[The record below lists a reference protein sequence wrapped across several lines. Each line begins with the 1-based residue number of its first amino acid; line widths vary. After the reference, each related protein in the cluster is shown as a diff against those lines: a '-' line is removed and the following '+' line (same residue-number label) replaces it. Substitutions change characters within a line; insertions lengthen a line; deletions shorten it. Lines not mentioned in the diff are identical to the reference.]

1 MKRILLLCSAASLVA
16 ATSAEAQSVFRVT
29 AQPSYESYSFST
41 PDAQPYYQDVSQ
53 LSVPI
58 GVFVPIGRTLDLAV
72 SGGYATVR
80 MTGTDASDRYNDLDV
95 SGLLD
100 TQFRL
105 SFQVVPSRVV
115 LFATGVAPTG
125 IKTLDQQEELN
136 MLAWLASDVMGFQ
149 SPVLGT
155 GGSAGGGFGAALPMG
170 ESWSFGVGG
179 SARMRFAY
187 TPVEGLIDPNIS
199 PTEDVEITPG
209 TDVRL
214 RLGVEGA
221 AARNTY
227 LRISAMF
234 ATQTNDKVLTSTANK
249 VGNRFIGYLS
259 VNQRVGNGSF
269 VLYGFDIFR
278 MDPQFVGVG
287 AVLPAGN
294 LLGAGAR
301 FEARLN
307 PKLQLTPRA
316 EFRVSQQ
323 VYAPPNG
330 AEPPAGADPL
340 KGGHSIRFGADLSY
354 EVRQGLNLVLRGSGL
369 TGMLRRNVL
378 ETELNDYASG
388 LVIQEI
394 DVTGWRAGIHIEW
407 RP

>member
-1 MKRILLLCSAASLVA
+1 MKRVILLCSAALLVA
-16 ATSAEAQSVFRVT
+16 AVSTDAQSALRVT

-41 PDAQPYYQDVSQ
+41 PDAEPYYQDISQ

-58 GVFVPIGRTLDLAV
+58 GVFVPIGRSLDLAL
-72 SGGYATVR
+72 SGGYANVR

-105 SFQVVPSRVV
+105 SWQVVPRRVV

-149 SPVLGT
+149 APVLGT

-170 ESWSFGVGG
+170 QSWSFGVGG
-179 SARMRFAY
+179 SARMRFGY
-187 TPVEGLIDPNIS
+187 IPVEGLVDQNINPS
-199 PTEDVEITPG
+199 EVVEITPG

-234 ATQTNDKVLTSTANK
+234 ATQTNDKVIDSTANK
-249 VGNRFIGYLS
+249 VGNRFIGYVSL
-259 VNQRVGNGSF
+259 NQRIGNGSF
-269 VLYGFDIFR
+269 VLYGFDIYR
-278 MDPQFVGVG
+278 TDPEFVGVG
-287 AVLPAGN
+287 ALLPPGN
-294 LLGAGAR
+294 LLGGGAR
-301 FEARLN
+301 YEARLS
-307 PKLQLTPRA
+307 PTLQLTPRV
-316 EFRVSQQ
+316 EFRTSQQ
-323 VYAPPNG
+323 VYAPPSG
-330 AEPPAGADPL
+330 AEPPADAPQR

-354 EVRQGLNLVLRGSGL
+354 ELSPGLNVVVRGSGL
-369 TGMLRRNVL
+369 TGMLRRNVF

-388 LVIQEI
+388 LVVQEI
-394 DVTGWRAGIHIEW
+394 DVSGWRAGIHLEW